1 MAEVNPPHQ
10 RIRHR
15 SYPFAV
21 ILRTQ
26 GNRPA
31 LLAEALFSV
40 SLQAIRC
47 LAVVVVHGSQTV
59 LSQVHPLCEKTDN
72 LDYVLLRAGEKG
84 KKRGYPLNVGLDFCY
99 QTELFIDKLFF
110 LDDDDVVYPFF
121 TLKLSQAFVTKAAD
135 LICAASNRRVPGAL
149 PQAGYFPR
157 HPVHLF
163 VENHIP
169 INSYA
174 VKLKPLKRF
183 ALYFDT
189 GLDYLEDWHFL
200 LQLLENGLR
209 FESIEESLCEFR
221 ITSDGNTQE
230 KKAPMDWKRASLQVR
245 AYINQTCFSLH
256 GDLLVKLS
264 GRPLAPAKPADS
276 PALPLHL
283 IPAKTLI
290 AVLFRKAIGRIRRE
304 CKILLSRLRSGGKSR
319 L

>member
-1 MAEVNPPHQ
+1 MRPRHQ
-10 RIRHR
+10 RIRHGA
-15 SYPFAV
+15 YPFAV
-21 ILRTQ
+21 VLRTQ

-40 SLQAIRC
+40 SIQAVRA

-59 LSQVHPLCEKTDN
+59 VSQVHPLCEQTEN

-99 QTELFIDKLFF
+99 QSDLPIDNLFF

-121 TLKLSQAFVTKAAD
+121 TLKLSQAFMTKAAD
-135 LICAASNRRVPGAL
+135 LICAASNRRVPGEL

-169 INSYA
+169 INGYA
-174 VKLKPLKRF
+174 VRLKPLKQLT
-183 ALYFDT
+183 LYFDT
-189 GLDYLEDWHFL
+189 SLDYLEDWHFL

-209 FESIEESLCEFR
+209 FESIEESLSEFR
-221 ITSDGNTQE
+221 ITSDGNTRE

-245 AYINQTCFSLH
+245 GYINRGRFSIN
-256 GDLLVKLS
+256 GDM
-264 GRPLAPAKPADS
+264 LAKIAHTPVSPAKPAAS
-276 PALPLHL
+276 PAVPLHQ
-283 IPAKTLI
+283 IPARELI
-290 AVLFRKAIGRIRRE
+290 AVLFGKAVGRIRRE
-304 CKILLSRLRSGGKSR
+304 WGSLLRRLSRGSR
-319 L
+319 